1 MSGRGGES
9 VTEEE
14 KKLLTK
20 EAEDALEQFHRRLD
34 EEYER
39 QKKFNAFMNTWGIW
53 IMGFLVGIIMGW
65 IYFS

>member
-1 MSGRGGES
+1 M
-9 VTEEE
+9 TEEE

-39 QKKFNAFMNTWGIW
+39 QKKFNTFMNTWGIW
-53 IMGFLVGIIMGW
+53 IMGFLVGLTIGW
-65 IYFS
+65 SCFG

>member
-1 MSGRGGES
+1 M
-9 VTEEE
+9 TEEE

-20 EAEDALEQFHRRLD
+20 EAVDALEQFHRRLD

-39 QKKFNAFMNTWGIW
+39 QKKFNAFMDTWGIW

-65 IYFS
+65 IYFG

>member
-1 MSGRGGES
+1 M
-9 VTEEE
+9 TEEE

-39 QKKFNAFMNTWGIW
+39 QKKFNTFMDTWGIW
-53 IMGFLVGIIMGW
+53 IMGFLVGLTIGW
-65 IYFS
+65 SCFG